1 MSTSAA
7 GPSTQ
12 GGPPVISG
20 ADHRV
25 PVTARPAFE
34 HIATVADA
42 FCREHLNDEYAQLSV
57 MLTAKL
63 ARKRPSPLLRGDRRI
78 WASAVIYAL
87 GRVNFLSDPSQTP
100 HLPTEHL
107 ARLLDVKQ
115 TTMAAKGRTVMD
127 LLGLDYTDTEFCLPS
142 RLASHPTAWLVSIN
156 GLISDAR
163 ALPLPIQAECAR
175 RGLIPGVL
183 AAAEIG
189 DPVSADD

>member
-1 MSTSAA
+1 
-7 GPSTQ
+7 
-12 GGPPVISG
+12 
-20 ADHRV
+20 
-25 PVTARPAFE
+25 
-34 HIATVADA
+34 
-42 FCREHLNDEYAQLSV
+42 

-100 HLPTEHL
+100 HLPTEQL
-107 ARLLDVKQ
+107 ARLPDVKQ
-115 TTMAAKGRTVMD
+115 ATVAAKGRAVMD

-142 RLASHPTAWLVSIN
+142 RLASHPTAWLVAWLVSIN
-156 GLISDAR
+156 GLIYDAR

-189 DPVSADD
+189 NPASADD

>member
-25 PVTARPAFE
+25 PATARPAFE

-57 MLTAKL
+57 LLTAKL

-142 RLASHPTAWLVSIN
+142 RLASHPTAWLVSDQWPD
-156 GLISDAR
+156 L
-163 ALPLPIQAECAR
+163 R
-175 RGLIPGVL
+175 RPRV
-183 AAAEIG
+183 AAA
-189 DPVSADD
+189 DPGRVRPPWPHPRCPGRCRDR

>member
-1 MSTSAA
+1 VSTSAA

-12 GGPPVISG
+12 PGPPVISG

-25 PVTARPAFE
+25 PATARPAFE
-34 HIATVADA
+34 HVATVANA

-57 MLTAKL
+57 KLTAKL
-63 ARKRPSPLLRGDRRI
+63 ARKRPSPLLRGDRQI

-100 HLPTEHL
+100 HLPTEQL
-107 ARLLDVKQ
+107 ARLLEVKQ

-142 RLASHPTAWLVSIN
+142 RLASHPTAWLVSID
-156 GLISDAR
+156 GLIYDAR

-183 AAAEIG
+183 A
-189 DPVSADD
+189 PVQIDVPVASDD